1 MWWKVHQAWRRC
13 CAISIVNYFSDTQCG
28 ERGSNVRR
36 STSTLIFASAGMGA
50 AHCCTSWP
58 SLPDPFGIRKS
69 LRSQTASRPLPPP
82 DTMAAYSEPIDS
94 LPISHLHLQASIC
107 LHFGSSQLYCPC
119 RPGFLISLV
128 HLLLATELHVRHLL
142 PICTFPNQNSVFMI
156 TTGSW
161 RDFSSHPLQFFS
173 PKEKAQ

>member
-69 LRSQTASRPLPPP
+69 LRSQSRPPLRYHGSLFRTHRFPPHFSSPSPSQHLFALWQLSALLSLPPW
-82 DTMAAYSEPIDS
+82 
-94 LPISHLHLQASIC
+94 ISDFSGTSPPSHRVACETPTPHLHVSK
-107 LHFGSSQLYCPC
+107 S
-119 RPGFLISLV
+119 
-128 HLLLATELHVRHLL
+128 ELRIYDHY
-142 PICTFPNQNSVFMI
+142 
-156 TTGSW
+156 W
-161 RDFSSHPLQFFS
+161 
-173 PKEKAQ
+173 